1 MLFIASGYIYS
12 GAQKT
17 IESFLSFIE
26 KGHQEFDDL
35 YLIYIYSLKFVLR
48 ASKRELK
55 FLLMQ

>member
-26 KGHQEFDDL
+26 IGHQEFDDL
-35 YLIYIYSLKFVLR
+35 YLIIYIYIFLKIC
-48 ASKRELK
+48 SQGKQEGT
-55 FLLMQ
+55 